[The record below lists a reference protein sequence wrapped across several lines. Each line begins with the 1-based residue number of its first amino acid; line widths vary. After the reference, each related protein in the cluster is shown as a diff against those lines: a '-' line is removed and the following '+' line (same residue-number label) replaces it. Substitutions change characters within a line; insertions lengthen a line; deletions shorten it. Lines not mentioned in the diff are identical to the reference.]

1 MKKLTELQKQQYQ
14 LIGDYLTQLPSEELI
29 SHTKTD
35 EQRNEWLRLRLDYR
49 LLSVFWKERL
59 SSTDNQLE
67 RIVDQKPIDPLIYEN
82 YKLRVTYLLRLWEL
96 IQVAEP
102 LHRERYIK
110 ANIPFKYPFKS
121 PFEMFIAFLQEEAED
136 EFLPCLQ
143 GYYEKSLPKMRE
155 MIDLGQKAHLSE
167 DKLSSMNIVIEDQRN
182 SIEKST
188 YKSLERKHF
197 VKERRWYFLFIT
209 FCRIEGNSHRQ
220 IRDKFNQFMKAFYKL
235 QKNIATSTRKR
246 ESPTWQKRYSYAWKK
261 GRKVRVNKG
270 GAYQG

>member
-1 MKKLTELQKQQYQ
+1 MNKLTELQEQEYQ
-14 LIGDYLTQLPSEELI
+14 LIGDYLTQLPSEKLI
-29 SHTKTD
+29 SHAKTD
-35 EQRNEWLRLRLDYR
+35 EQRMEWFTLRMDYI

-59 SSTDNQLE
+59 YSIANPLDCV
-67 RIVDQKPIDPLIYEN
+67 VDKKQIDPWIYEN
-82 YKLRVTYLLRLWEL
+82 YKLRTTYLLRLWKL

-102 LHRERYIK
+102 PYRESYIK
-110 ANIPFKYPFKS
+110 ANISFKYPFKS

-143 GYYEKSLPKMRE
+143 SYYEKSLPKMRK
-155 MIDLGQKAHLSE
+155 MIDLGQKAHLIE

-188 YKSLERKHF
+188 YKSLEKRHF

-209 FCRIEGNSHRQ
+209 FCRLEGNSHRQ

-246 ESPTWQKRYSYAWKK
+246 ESPTWQNRYSYAWKK
-261 GRKVRVNKG
+261 GRKVRANKG